1 MGRDE
6 ARPAGWE
13 SYDESFREDAHQLL
27 AWGYE
32 GARHRITSSLE
43 ETEITGFIVEAIEV
57 RLSSPEVDERF
68 DRYCV
73 KEDNPA
79 PGEGRTGK
87 RRRRMDVLVECTS
100 RPRDKPRPRYILEA
114 KRLRRPSH
122 RIDYYAGD
130 EGVKRFVTGLYAS
143 DCPEVA
149 MVGYVQSDDARYW
162 MERLEELFDNDSAD
176 EYRVREKLSETRV
189 IPDLP
194 DEWGS
199 GHLRINGTSVMI
211 YHVLLDCTSATV
223 AT

>member
-6 ARPAGWE
+6 TNPGGWG

-32 GARHRITSSLE
+32 GSRHRLTSSLE
-43 ETEITGFIVEAIEV
+43 ETEITGFIVEAIEA
-57 RLSSPEVDERF
+57 RLNAPETDERF

-73 KEDNPA
+73 KEDSPV

-87 RRRRMDVLVECTS
+87 RRRRMDITVECTY
-100 RPRDKPRPRYILEA
+100 RPRHKPRPRYILEA

-122 RIDYYAGD
+122 LIGYYAGE
-130 EGVKRFVTGLYAS
+130 EGVKRFVSGLYAS

-149 MVGYVQSDDARYW
+149 MVGYVQSDAAGYW
-162 MERLEELFDNDSAD
+162 MGRLEELFDDDSAD
-176 EYRVREKLSETRV
+176 EYRVRGRLSRKK
-189 IPDLP
+189 IIIDLP

-199 GHLRINGTSVMI
+199 GHLRSNGALIMI
-211 YHVLLDCTSATV
+211 YHILLDCNAAVSAP
-223 AT
+223 